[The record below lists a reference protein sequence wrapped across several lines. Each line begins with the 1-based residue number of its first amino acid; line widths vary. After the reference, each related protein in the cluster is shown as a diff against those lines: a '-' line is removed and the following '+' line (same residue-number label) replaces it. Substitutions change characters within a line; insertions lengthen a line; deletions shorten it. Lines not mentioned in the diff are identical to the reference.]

1 MTHSNNYRPVMIYLT
16 KTDAERLKRIA
27 KKLRV
32 PVTQIAREAI
42 AARISAGDPYV
53 SGFNNG
59 INKAIETIEGW
70 EMSKMRFSS
79 GASFGEVVSDLIL
92 KQRMKEAEHDEGGIQ
107 P

>member
-1 MTHSNNYRPVMIYLT
+1 MTHSNNYKPVMIYLT

-59 INKAIETIEGW
+59 ISKAIETIEGW

-79 GASFGEVVSDLIL
+79 GGVDPVDTS
-92 KQRMKEAEHDEGGIQ
+92 
-107 P
+107 

>member
-1 MTHSNNYRPVMIYLT
+1 MTHSNNYKPVMIYLT

-27 KKLRV
+27 KKMRV

-42 AARISAGDPYV
+42 TARISAGDPYV

-59 INKAIETIEGW
+59 IDKALETIDGW
-70 EMSKMRFSS
+70 ELSKMRFAS

-92 KQRMKEAEHDEGGIQ
+92 KQRLKEAEHDESGIQ
-107 P
+107 S

>member
-1 MTHSNNYRPVMIYLT
+1 MTHSNNYKPVMIYLT

-27 KKLRV
+27 KKMRV

-42 AARISAGDPYV
+42 TARISAGDPYV

-59 INKAIETIEGW
+59 IDKALATIESW

-79 GASFGEVVSDLIL
+79 GASFGEVVSDLII
-92 KQRMKEAEHDEGGIQ
+92 KQRMKEAQDDEGGIK